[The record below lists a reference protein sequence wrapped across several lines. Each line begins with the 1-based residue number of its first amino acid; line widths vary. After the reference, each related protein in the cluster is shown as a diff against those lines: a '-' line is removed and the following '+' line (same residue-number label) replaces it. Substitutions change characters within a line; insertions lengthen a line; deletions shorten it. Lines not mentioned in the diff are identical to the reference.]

1 VSDPRP
7 APPSLVA
14 TDASSAR
21 SSLAVSV
28 GFLLTSLL
36 GGVLSILVAVVV
48 GEGADTD
55 AFFAAYSV
63 YLFFT
68 LFGAGLRTSLV
79 PLLGPTGD
87 ERAWRT
93 RSVDVVGRLGGAGA
107 ATMALVVVLSP
118 LIGLALRPG
127 DAGGRDTAIA
137 SVAILALASYCQIAG
152 ASLASVLAAAR
163 RFGFS
168 AATYVAGTG
177 TSLVIAVPL
186 MYGVGI
192 LGAPIGVLGGA
203 AAVLLGHR
211 LYLRRFGFQ
220 APPAPREITSRFT
233 WVVTALAGAGTAV
246 ALAQQIQLTLALV
259 ALSGRVGIVTAY
271 SYASF
276 LAALLASVTIYVVAF
291 VMLPGVLSAL
301 EEHGVGAA
309 LGYLDFAV
317 PVAFYL
323 YVPAAAAYAT
333 FGRPVIDAV
342 FGGSLSAASLD
353 VLWDASRIF
362 LIMNLVAAV
371 LVPAGAVLLAMR
383 RYRAIVTAALGVFL
397 AYAIALAFAWDSAP
411 TTIAVIQACAGAVL
425 VIPLLALGFG
435 RPAVPAVAR
444 ALRRSLP
451 VAPIALVFPLL
462 GLLDPVSL
470 VPAAGLA
477 IVGVA
482 AYVVLG
488 FIAWPAVGRRAVL
501 MLVARG

>member
-87 ERAWRT
+87 ERAWRM

-127 DAGGRDTAIA
+127 DAGGRETAIA

-168 AATYVAGTG
+168 AA
-177 TSLVIAVPL
+177 P
-186 MYGVGI
+186 
-192 LGAPIGVLGGA
+192 
-203 AAVLLGHR
+203 
-211 LYLRRFGFQ
+211 
-220 APPAPREITSRFT
+220 
-233 WVVTALAGAGTAV
+233 
-246 ALAQQIQLTLALV
+246 
-259 ALSGRVGIVTAY
+259 
-271 SYASF
+271 
-276 LAALLASVTIYVVAF
+276 
-291 VMLPGVLSAL
+291 
-301 EEHGVGAA
+301 
-309 LGYLDFAV
+309 
-317 PVAFYL
+317 
-323 YVPAAAAYAT
+323 
-333 FGRPVIDAV
+333 
-342 FGGSLSAASLD
+342 
-353 VLWDASRIF
+353 
-362 LIMNLVAAV
+362 
-371 LVPAGAVLLAMR
+371 
-383 RYRAIVTAALGVFL
+383 
-397 AYAIALAFAWDSAP
+397 
-411 TTIAVIQACAGAVL
+411 
-425 VIPLLALGFG
+425 
-435 RPAVPAVAR
+435 
-444 ALRRSLP
+444 
-451 VAPIALVFPLL
+451 
-462 GLLDPVSL
+462 
-470 VPAAGLA
+470 
-477 IVGVA
+477 
-482 AYVVLG
+482 
-488 FIAWPAVGRRAVL
+488 
-501 MLVARG
+501 